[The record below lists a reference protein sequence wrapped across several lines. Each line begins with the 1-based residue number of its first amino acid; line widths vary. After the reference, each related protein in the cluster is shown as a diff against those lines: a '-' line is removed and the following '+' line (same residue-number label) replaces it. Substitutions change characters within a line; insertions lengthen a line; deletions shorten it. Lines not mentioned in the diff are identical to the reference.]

1 MRRRDCLALAFS
13 PLLGAA
19 AGPRTTISARSM
31 RLDLVN
37 TWTTVMSSSTFRE
50 TLGVSVVSGGITG
63 VGEGAPIVRYNESA
77 AQGIEIV
84 NGLRE
89 VFAGA
94 DPSQYVKLLDRVF
107 AKVDGS
113 WATKAA
119 IDIAL
124 HDWAAKRLG
133 VPLWK
138 MWGLDRNDAPL
149 TTFSIG
155 IDTAEVI
162 RRKVREAAAYPVLK
176 IKVGLAN
183 DEEVM
188 EAVRDVYGYEFVNT
202 PYGFQ
207 VLPGRLR
214 ARIYQINYLNVER
227 SGSSQT
233 FVSSGS
239 LTQSRGNN
247 NNNNGN
253 NTNNNNNDNNNDS
266 SGNSSGNT
274 SSMTGTQIST
284 RQPESVFW
292 TELQTSVMAIVGA
305 GEGRSVVVNPQSGVV
320 VVRALPNELREV
332 ESFLTA
338 TQLVVQ
344 RQVILEAKIVEVTL
358 SDGFQAGINWAG
370 LVTHNNKSMTIG
382 NTGGGTVLVD
392 EGGLSDIAGNTGV
405 LDPSNYNPIEGTDAS
420 AFGGVFT
427 MALNLGDFTSFIE
440 LLETQGN
447 VRVLSSP
454 RVATINNQ
462 KAVIKV
468 GTDEFFVTEVTNT
481 TVTGTATTVTPSVTL
496 TPFFSGIA
504 LDVTPQIS
512 QEGIVTLHV
521 HPSVSDVKDQQKTV
535 TIGTLTQQLPLALST
550 IRESDS
556 IVRARSGQVIVIGGL
571 MQDSSTNRSAA
582 TPGLGKVPVLGNL
595 FKQKNN
601 SSVKSE
607 LVILLR
613 PIVVNDTD
621 QWDDSIDAYS
631 RELENLR

>member
-1 MRRRDCLALAFS
+1 MNRSTIVKVCLVPLLIWLSACQTQASRQSIITDAETVLEESSASNRQLVEIPENVSSALIPS
-13 PLLGAA
+13 MNLGAA
-19 AGPRTTISARSM
+19 EQAAIQTDGQRFDIS
-31 RLDLVN
+31 VN
-37 TWTTVMSSSTFRE
+37 NV
-50 TLGVSVVSGGITG
+50 
-63 VGEGAPIVRYNESA
+63 P
-77 AQGIEIV
+77 
-84 NGLRE
+84 
-89 VFAGA
+89 A
-94 DPSQYVKLLDRVF
+94 DQFFLSL
-107 AKVDGS
+107 VDG
-113 WATKAA
+113 TDYNMVVHPEVVGA
-119 IDIAL
+119 ITL
-124 HDWAAKRLG
+124 NL
-133 VPLWK
+133 
-138 MWGLDRNDAPL
+138 RNVTIP
-149 TTFSIG
+149 
-155 IDTAEVI
+155 
-162 RRKVREAAAYPVLK
+162 
-176 IKVGLAN
+176 
-183 DEEVM
+183 EVM

-202 PYGFQ
+202 AYGYQ

-214 ARIYQINYLNVER
+214 ARIYQINYLNVQR

-239 LTQSRGNN
+239 LSQSGGRSNQN
-247 NNNNGN
+247 SSS
-253 NTNNNNNDNNNDS
+253 NNNDTGTS
-266 SGNSSGNT
+266 TTNSSENR

-292 TELQTSVMAIVGA
+292 VELQTSVQAIVGT

-344 RQVILEAKIVEVTL
+344 RQVILEAKIIEVTL
-358 SDGFQAGINWAG
+358 SDSFQAGINWAG
-370 LVTHNNKSMTIG
+370 LITRNSNSLTIG
-382 NTGGGTVLVD
+382 NTGGGTVLVN
-392 EGGLSDIAGNTGV
+392 EGGVSDIAGNAGT
-405 LDPSNYNPIEGTDAS
+405 LNPSNYLPIEGTDAS

-512 QEGIVTLHV
+512 QDGMVTLHV

-571 MQDSSTNRSAA
+571 MQDSSTNRDASA
-582 TPGLGKVPVLGNL
+582 PGLSKVPLLGNL

-601 SSVKSE
+601 SFMKSE
-607 LVILLR
+607 LVILLK
-613 PIVVNDTD
+613 PIVVNDTQ
-621 QWDDSIDAYS
+621 QWTDTIDEYS
-631 RELENLR
+631 RSLNNLGGDN